1 VARLFIAVWPSEEV
15 IAALSSLPRKDQD
28 GIRFVPVENW
38 HITLR
43 FLGEAEP
50 NEVVKAFGDT
60 TVATARAHLGPS
72 VELMAERALVVPVQ
86 GLDALAD
93 AVTKLTGQIGKTQ
106 RRRFVGHLT
115 LARAKPK
122 ATMPPALGM
131 RVSAAF
137 DVNEVALVHSEL
149 GPSGS
154 RYETI
159 KAWPLTPARPR
170 PPVA

>member
-1 VARLFIAVWPSEEV
+1 MARLFIAVWPTEDV
-15 IAALSSLPRKDQD
+15 VAALFSLPRQDQQ

-50 NEVVKAFGDT
+50 DEVIKAFGVA
-60 TVATARAHLGPS
+60 TVAIARAHLGPS

-93 AVTKLTGQIGKTQ
+93 AVTKLTGQIGKTP

-115 LARAKPK
+115 LAPRSP
-122 ATMPPALGM
+122 
-131 RVSAAF
+131 
-137 DVNEVALVHSEL
+137 
-149 GPSGS
+149 
-154 RYETI
+154 
-159 KAWPLTPARPR
+159 RPR
-170 PPVA
+170 CLVRSGCP

>member
-1 VARLFIAVWPSEEV
+1 MARLFIAVWPTEEV
-15 IAALSSLPRKDQD
+15 VAALSSLPRKDQQ
-28 GIRFVPVENW
+28 GVRFVPVENW

-50 NEVVKAFGDT
+50 DEVIKAFGDA
-60 TVATARAHLGPS
+60 TVAIARAQLGPS

-86 GLDALAD
+86 GLDALAEKV
-93 AVTKLTGQIGKTQ
+93 AKLTIQIGKTQ

-122 ATMPPALGM
+122 AAMPPALGM
-131 RVSAAF
+131 PVSTAF
-137 DVNEVALVHSEL
+137 DVNEVALVQSEL

-159 KAWPLTPARPR
+159 KAWPLTP
-170 PPVA
+170 